1 MKIWNSIVG
10 KIWSTIILLLIG
22 ILVISGFLVAMIYEK
37 NNITQITN
45 ELEDKT
51 ASIITV
57 MQENNEVISAENNN
71 DSALILLDDTMGV
84 IIEQNGKS
92 VYQSQSP
99 DTISSASANKLIQ
112 DKTLDKALEKD
123 NSVTMKYNFKTEKS
137 SLPVEISAQKFKLA
151 NGETG
156 VVYVYQS
163 YHDILKVNEK
173 NDEYF
178 DYFGYYCDSHHVYL
192 IFRLFFS
199 HGFPAS

>member
-99 DTISSASANKLIQ
+99 DTIS
-112 DKTLDKALEKD
+112 
-123 NSVTMKYNFKTEKS
+123 
-137 SLPVEISAQKFKLA
+137 
-151 NGETG
+151 
-156 VVYVYQS
+156 
-163 YHDILKVNEK
+163 
-173 NDEYF
+173 
-178 DYFGYYCDSHHVYL
+178 
-192 IFRLFFS
+192 
-199 HGFPAS
+199 

>member
-37 NNITQITN
+37 NNITRITN

-123 NSVTMKYNFKTEKS
+123 NSVTMKYNFKTEK
-137 SLPVEISAQKFKLA
+137 KFL
-151 NGETG
+151 TG
-156 VVYVYQS
+156 
-163 YHDILKVNEK
+163 
-173 NDEYF
+173 
-178 DYFGYYCDSHHVYL
+178 
-192 IFRLFFS
+192 
-199 HGFPAS
+199 